1 MKVSLHVLHGFS
13 RPGSIT
19 SSANLFYLFF
29 FFANNCGFYNVWDAN
44 VQANVPKCASL
55 PATGEAQKREY
66 WWMPNLGGLGLYII
80 NIPHV

>member
-19 SSANLFYLFF
+19 SSANLF
-29 FFANNCGFYNVWDAN
+29 FFANNSGFYSLWNAN
-44 VQANVPKCASL
+44 VQANLPKCASL

-66 WWMPNLGGLGLYII
+66 GWMSNLVGFGLYII
-80 NIPHV
+80 IISHFGG